1 MARLYLWA
9 TRRIPNCF
17 FVRINDTGRNF
28 RLVSVD
34 AAAPDLG
41 DAEELIAARADVML
55 DDVDV
60 FASQLAVTE
69 RVAGSLQLRLV
80 DLTRGGAHTVAFD
93 EPAYSVHTERQRR
106 VRDDV
111 ACASSTPR

>member
-1 MARLYLWA
+1 MRIVFARRADIEYDVEHRA
-9 TRRIPNCF
+9 GRF
-17 FVRINDTGRNF
+17 YVRINDTGRNF

-34 AAAPDLG
+34 AAAPDLAHA
-41 DAEELIAARADVML
+41 DELIAARADVML

-60 FASQLAVTE
+60 FASHLAVTE

-93 EPAYSVHTERQRR
+93 EPAYSVHTSGNAEFE
-106 VRDDV
+106 
-111 ACASSTPR
+111 TT